1 MKNKCQNCGHEWV
14 TRKKPLFCAF
24 CHTRHYEE
32 VTRVINRSIVA
43 VRLPPDMRKALVREA
58 VNNDMPLSMFLRS
71 ILAKH
76 LDETVWSG
84 DNVKNNK
91 RTI

>member
-1 MKNKCQNCGHEWV
+1 
-14 TRKKPLFCAF
+14 
-24 CHTRHYEE
+24 
-32 VTRVINRSIVA
+32 
-43 VRLPPDMRKALVREA
+43 MRKALVREA